1 MHVQTL
7 LELSENDYV
16 EVWIE
21 NASSITDITVT
32 DLNLIIQ

>member
-1 MHVQTL
+1 
-7 LELSENDYV
+7 LSENDYV